1 MRSTLGVAARIFAAL
16 SHARINVKMI
26 EQGSRE
32 MNVIIGIR
40 DEDFENA
47 IRAIYDVFVKTAL

>member
-1 MRSTLGVAARIFAAL
+1 
-16 SHARINVKMI
+16 MI
-26 EQGSRE
+26 DQGSRE